1 MKLGF
6 FITGTDTGVG
16 KTVVSAAL
24 CHCLVRQKV
33 SVGVMKP
40 VETGVPSLTSP
51 LTDAVRL
58 KAAAGSQD
66 ELSLIRPYGFRSPVA
81 PLTAGQLERK
91 PIKLTTILSAFKVLR
106 ARHPLLIVEGVG
118 GVHVPLTTSHDG
130 LDLIVAMKM
139 PVLVVGRAG
148 LGGINHARLTIEAL
162 RRRKIVVAALVLN
175 RPVLSPN
182 RWGAVQ
188 ERSTLSVMREWVDVP
203 VIGPLPYVEA
213 LHSRWHEGVAHLAKT
228 ARIKQLANLIRLSA
242 Q

>member
-81 PLTAGQLERK
+81 PLTAGRLERK
-91 PIKLTTILSAFKVLR
+91 PIKLAKILRAFKVLR
-106 ARHPLLIVEGVG
+106 ARHRLLVVEGVG
-118 GVHVPLTTSHDG
+118 GVHVPLTTSQDG
-130 LDLIVAMKM
+130 LDLIVTMKM
-139 PVLVVGRAG
+139 PVVVVGRTG

-175 RPVLSPN
+175 RPTVSST
-182 RWGAVQ
+182 REGALQ
-188 ERSTLSVMREWVDVP
+188 ERSTVSVLRECLNIP
-203 VIGPLPYVEA
+203 VIGPLPHVEKVQR
-213 LHSRWHEGVAHLAKT
+213 LWHQGVADLANT
-228 ARIKQLANLIRLSA
+228 ACVKQLASLIRSSA
-242 Q
+242 R